1 MKKPDF
7 TVRNYRQSDFND
19 YVRLQV
25 ASERHDQSGR
35 HISKQRLAESLG
47 HPSFHPH
54 SDLFI
59 AERGGRV
66 VGYVA
71 IFLEPGIGRAL
82 LDGLVHPLH
91 RNKGIATELFNH
103 ATQYA
108 IKKRVKVVEA
118 CVAENNLAA
127 RNFVSVLGLRYV
139 RRFIVFKLDLAAM
152 RFPDC
157 TPGAYIIR
165 NLRQGEEQLLTDIQN
180 RSFADAWGFNPNT
193 RDEIAYRINL
203 SSCSPKNIIVAFRGD
218 KPVGYCWTRM
228 LSEKNRSAGIMTGE
242 IHMLGVDPDFQKK
255 GIGRKVLLAGLS
267 YLKNNGIAIVEL
279 TADSENRGGLRLYKS
294 VGFKELMKT
303 EWYEKT
309 LSQSHA

>member
-7 TVRNYRQSDFND
+7 IVRNYHPSDFDD

-25 ASERHDQSGR
+25 ATEKHDRSGR
-35 HISKQRLAESLG
+35 QISKQRLAENLG
-47 HPSFHPH
+47 HPRFHPH
-54 SDLFI
+54 CDLFI
-59 AERGGRV
+59 AERGGRL

-91 RNKGIATELFNH
+91 RNKGIATELFDR
-103 ATQYA
+103 AIQYA
-108 IKKRVKVVEA
+108 KKTGVKVVQVCISET
-118 CVAENNLAA
+118 NRAA
-127 RNFVSVLGLRYV
+127 RNFVSGLGFRYV
-139 RRFIVFKLDLAAM
+139 RRFIVFKMDLAAM
-152 RFPDC
+152 QLPDC

-165 NLRQGEEQLLTDIQN
+165 NLKQGEEQLLTDIQN
-180 RSFADAWGFNPNT
+180 CSFADAWGFNPNT
-193 RDEIAYRINL
+193 QDEIAYRINL
-203 SSCSPKNIIVAFRGD
+203 SSCSPKNIIMAFRGD
-218 KPVGYCWTRM
+218 KPVGYCWTRI
-228 LSEKNRSAGIMTGE
+228 LSEKNRAVGIMTGE

-267 YLKNNGIAIVEL
+267 YLKSNGIAIVEL

>member
-7 TVRNYRQSDFND
+7 TVRNYRPSDFDD

-25 ASERHDQSGR
+25 ATEKRDRSGR
-35 HISKQRLAESLG
+35 HISKQRLAENLG

-59 AERGGRV
+59 AERGGRL

-91 RNKGIATELFNH
+91 RNKGIATELFDR
-103 ATQYA
+103 AIQYA
-108 IKKRVKVVEA
+108 KKTGVKVVQVCISET
-118 CVAENNLAA
+118 NLAA

-152 RFPDC
+152 QLPDG

-165 NLRQGEEQLLTDIQN
+165 NLKQGEEQLLTDIQN

-193 RDEIAYRINL
+193 RNEIAYRINL
-203 SSCSPKNIIVAFRGD
+203 SSCSPKNIIMAYRGD

-228 LSEKNRSAGIMTGE
+228 LSEKISEKNRAAGIMTGE

-267 YLKNNGIAIVEL
+267 YLKSNGITSVEL
-279 TADSENRGGLRLYKS
+279 TADSENRGGFAFTNRSDLKN
-294 VGFKELMKT
+294 
-303 EWYEKT
+303 
-309 LSQSHA
+309 

>member
-1 MKKPDF
+1 MKKLDF
-7 TVRNYRQSDFND
+7 TVRNYRPSDFND

-47 HPSFHPH
+47 HPSFHPQ
-54 SDLFI
+54 SDLLI
-59 AERGGRV
+59 AERGGRL

-103 ATQYA
+103 AIQYA
-108 IKKRVKVVEA
+108 KKKGVKVVQV

-127 RNFVSVLGLRYV
+127 RNFVSVLGLQYV
-139 RRFIVFKLDLAAM
+139 RRFIVFRLDLAAM
-152 RFPDC
+152 RFHAC
-157 TPGAYIIR
+157 TSGAYIIR
-165 NLRQGEEQLLTDIQN
+165 NLKHGEEKLLTDIQN
-180 RSFADAWGFNPNT
+180 RSFANAWGFNPNT

-203 SSCSPKNIIVAFRGD
+203 SSCSPKNIIMAFRGD

-228 LSEKNRSAGIMTGE
+228 LSEKNRASGIMNGE

-267 YLKNNGIAIVEL
+267 YLKNNNISIVEL
-279 TADSENRGGLRLYKS
+279 TADSENRGGLRLYKA
-294 VGFKELMKT
+294 VGFKEFMKT
-303 EWYEKT
+303 EWYEMA
-309 LSQSHA
+309 LNQSRA

>member
-7 TVRNYRQSDFND
+7 IVRNYRPSDFDD

-25 ASERHDQSGR
+25 ATEKRDRSGR
-35 HISKQRLAESLG
+35 HISKQRLAENLG

-59 AERGGRV
+59 AERGGRL

-91 RNKGIATELFNH
+91 RNKGIATELFDR
-103 ATQYA
+103 AIQYA
-108 IKKRVKVVEA
+108 KKTGVKVVQV
-118 CVAENNLAA
+118 CIAETNLAA

-152 RFPDC
+152 QLPDG

-165 NLRQGEEQLLTDIQN
+165 NLKQGEEQLLTDIQN

-203 SSCSPKNIIVAFRGD
+203 SSCSPKNIIMAYRGD
-218 KPVGYCWTRM
+218 KPVGYCWTRIFGD
-228 LSEKNRSAGIMTGE
+228 KKRAAGTLTGE

-255 GIGRKVLLAGLS
+255 GIGRKVLLAGLA
-267 YLKNNGIAIVEL
+267 YLKRSGITSVEL

-294 VGFKELMKT
+294 IGFKESMKM
-303 EWYEKT
+303 EWYEKA
-309 LSQSHA
+309 LS

>member
-1 MKKPDF
+1 MKPDF
-7 TVRNYRQSDFND
+7 IVRNYHPSDFND

-25 ASERHDQSGR
+25 ATEKHDRSGR

-59 AERGGRV
+59 AERGGRL
-66 VGYVA
+66 VGYVT

-91 RNKGIATELFNH
+91 RNKGIATELFDH
-103 ATQYA
+103 AIQYA
-108 IKKRVKVVEA
+108 KKKKVKVVQV
-118 CVAENNLAA
+118 CISENNLAA

-139 RRFIVFKLDLAAM
+139 RRFIVFRQDLTVM
-152 RFPDC
+152 QLPDC

-203 SSCSPKNIIVAFRGD
+203 SRCSPKNIIMAFRGD

-228 LSEKNRSAGIMTGE
+228 LREKNQAAGIMTGE

-267 YLKNNGIAIVEL
+267 YLKNNGITIVEL

-294 VGFKELMKT
+294 FGFKELMKN

-309 LSQSHA
+309 LSQSHD